1 MTKAAEIAYAEAI
14 NRAAMMLLAMAFVPK
29 LKHSLVDE
37 IITAIDI
44 RGGRIDGRWIIRWDL
59 HDVFEIVTERAMA
72 ILSAALRERLPGIA
86 DEMDDA
92 FGHQLHLLLAS
103 TEYLIP
109 ILK

>member
-29 LKHSLVDE
+29 LEHSLIDE

-44 RGGRIDGRWIIRWDL
+44 RGGRVDGRWIIRWDL
-59 HDVFEIVTERAMA
+59 RDAFENITERAMT
-72 ILSAALRERLPGIA
+72 ILSAALRKRLPGIA

-92 FGHQLHLLLAS
+92 FGHQLRLLLAS
-103 TEYLIP
+103 TEHFIP